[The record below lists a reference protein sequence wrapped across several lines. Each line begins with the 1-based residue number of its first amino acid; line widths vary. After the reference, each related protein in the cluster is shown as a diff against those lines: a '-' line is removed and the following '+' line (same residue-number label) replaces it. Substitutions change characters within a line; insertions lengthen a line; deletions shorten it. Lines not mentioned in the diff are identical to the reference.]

1 MTLTR
6 PTDPARRHHTTA
18 LCAATSMLLLLLSAC
33 ASAPPSSSAPQVP
46 FAVTAMAPS
55 PLIERVNTG
64 AIFQPG
70 MTANS
75 LFSGD
80 RGPRRVGDTLKIEIA
95 ETLSASNKVKTD
107 TTRNSSLSQ
116 KGPGSNAGSGFLASV
131 LNLEATASGSNAFKG
146 SGQSENQS
154 QFTGQLAVTVIN
166 VLPNGHLVVAGD
178 RSIAH
183 GGSSNLLRFSGIVNP
198 KDIRAGNIVAS
209 ADTVNA
215 RMELLGQG
223 EVSEAT
229 SRSWVQKVLADS
241 LAYW

>member
-1 MTLTR
+1 MTSTLLAL
-6 PTDPARRHHTTA
+6 ARRTAALPVLITT
-18 LCAATSMLLLLLSAC
+18 LLTTLLTAC
-33 ASAPPSSSAPQVP
+33 ASAPPSSSGPQVP
-46 FAVTAMAPS
+46 FAVTAIAPS

-64 AIFQPG
+64 SIFQPG

-80 RGPRRVGDTLKIEIA
+80 RGPRRVGDTLKVEIA
-95 ETLSASNKVKTD
+95 ETLTASNKVKTD
-107 TTRNSSLSQ
+107 TSRNSSLSQ
-116 KGPGSNAGSGFLASV
+116 KGPGSNAGSGFIASV
-131 LNLEATASGSNAFKG
+131 LNLDAAASGSNAFKAN
-146 SGQSENQS
+146 GQTENES
-154 QFTGQLAVTVIN
+154 KFTGQLAVTVIN

-178 RSIAH
+178 RSIALN
-183 GGSSNLLRFSGIVNP
+183 GGSNLLRFSGIVNP

-223 EVSEAT
+223 DVSDAS